1 MAKNSNEKASKP
13 AKNRLRKKEAEVAAP
28 ESEVDQTL
36 THDEAPSVPL
46 SKKELRD
53 EAKKEKKASKSASS
67 TASTDGDETAE
78 PSDLLAKL
86 PREKRLKGPLLNL
99 AVITFFFAIIISL
112 ISILFPFR
120 DVVSVNSEVIETLSV
135 EVTISAPQFIT
146 APAISACRGS
156 GRLAGLPN
164 ASIYLAAED
173 GSWKVN
179 APLGSGQLNSDGDC
193 VYTPEIE
200 TPESFEGGAVKA
212 RVDFSFGSS
221 STYTIDGYSIALDV
235 NLDL

>member
-1 MAKNSNEKASKP
+1 MAKKNSDKADKP
-13 AKNRLRKKEAEVAAP
+13 AKARDSKAEAEIKSPA
-28 ESEVDQTL
+28 ELSNEY
-36 THDEAPSVPL
+36 EALGTPL

-53 EAKKEKKASKSASS
+53 EAKKEKKAIRSAASTSS
-67 TASTDGDETAE
+67 TYGDEAA
-78 PSDLLAKL
+78 DLLAKL

-135 EVTISAPQFIT
+135 EVKISAPQFIT
-146 APAISACRGS
+146 APAISACLGS

-164 ASIYLAAED
+164 ANIYLAAED

-179 APLGSGQLNSDGDC
+179 APLGAGQLNSDGDC

-200 TPESFEGGAVKA
+200 TPESFEGGTVKA

-221 STYTIDGYSIALDV
+221 STYTVDGNSIALNI
-235 NLDL
+235 NLDI